1 MTERLQVR
9 NPRTGQI
16 DYDCAVTAP
25 DLLARMAAEA
35 RKAQPAWAALEP
47 AKRAQHLRELAAAM
61 REERDAFV
69 QALFEDTGRTVE
81 SRLEFDAALATIE
94 RWADEAPALLAEPE
108 PRAANIP
115 FIESRQFATPYPLV
129 GVISPWNFPL
139 LLALIDAVPALLAG
153 SAVLVKPS
161 EVTPRF
167 IEVAER
173 VLARLPSLAGVL
185 RWCVGAGEIGAA
197 LIEQVDLV
205 CFTGSVG
212 TGRKVGASAAA
223 RFIPAFLELGGK
235 DAALVLEDADV
246 DRAAR
251 ALAWGS
257 MVNAGQSCMSIERVY
272 AVDAVHDRLVDALA
286 REIGRLKINVDDPE
300 AGQIGPVISA
310 AQVGILQT
318 HLEDALARGAR
329 ALTGGRLVS
338 HGGTWCLPTLLVDV
352 TDQMRVMREETFG
365 PVLPVMR
372 VADEAEAIERA
383 NASIYGLSAAVF
395 SADGARAER
404 VARRLEAG
412 AISIND
418 AALTSLVHSGEKQS
432 FKQSGLGGSR
442 MGPSS
447 IRRFLRQQCL
457 LVNPGL
463 DDPWWFG
470 PDDNAPTRDSTE
482 AT

>member
-1 MTERLQVR
+1 MSERLRVR

-16 DYDCAVTAP
+16 DYERAVTGP
-25 DLLARMAAEA
+25 DRLARMADEV
-35 RKAQPAWAALEP
+35 RRAQPAWAALAP
-47 AKRAQHLRELAAAM
+47 TARAEHLRELAAAM
-61 REERDAFV
+61 QAERAAFV
-69 QALFEDTGRTVE
+69 QALFEDTGRLIE
-81 SRLEFDAALATIE
+81 SRLEFDAAVATIE
-94 RWADEAPALLAEPE
+94 RWAAEAPGLLVEPE

-115 FIESRQFATPYPLV
+115 FIESRQFATPYALV

-173 VLARLPSLAGVL
+173 VLENLPVVAGVL
-185 RWCVGAGEIGAA
+185 RWCVGAGDVGAA

-205 CFTGSVG
+205 CFTGSVA
-212 TGRKVGASAAA
+212 TGRKVGEAAAA

-235 DAALVLEDADV
+235 DAAVVLEDADL

-272 AVDAVHDRLVDALA
+272 VVDAAHDRLVEALA
-286 REIGRLKINVDDPE
+286 REIGRLSINADDPE
-300 AGQIGPVISA
+300 GGQIGPVISA
-310 AQVGILQT
+310 AQVDILQA
-318 HLEDALARGAR
+318 HLDDALARGAR
-329 ALTGGRLVS
+329 ALTGGRLEGR
-338 HGGTWCLPTLLVDV
+338 GGTWCLPTLLVDV
-352 TDQMRVMREETFG
+352 DDQMRVMREETFG
-365 PVLPVMR
+365 AILPVMR
-372 VADEAEAIERA
+372 VADEAEAIARA
-383 NASIYGLSAAVF
+383 NGSIYGLSAAVF
-395 SADGARAER
+395 SSDPQRAER
-404 VARRLEAG
+404 VARQLEAG

-442 MGPSS
+442 MGPAS

-457 LVNPGL
+457 LVNPGVE
-463 DDPWWFG
+463 DPWWFG
-470 PDDNAPTRDSTE
+470 GSQA
-482 AT
+482 

>member
-16 DYDCAVTAP
+16 DYERAATGRDQLA
-25 DLLARMAAEA
+25 LLAAEA
-35 RKAQPAWAALEP
+35 RQAQPAWAALAPEQ
-47 AKRAQHLRELAAAM
+47 RAEHLRALAMTMQAE
-61 REERDAFV
+61 REAFV
-69 QALFEDTGRTVE
+69 QALYEDTGRLIE
-81 SRLEFDAALATIE
+81 SRLEFDAAIATLE
-94 RWADEAPALLAEPE
+94 RWAEQAPALLAEPA
-108 PRAANIP
+108 PRPANIP

-153 SAVLVKPS
+153 SAVMIKPS

-173 VLARLPSLAGVL
+173 VLGDLHTLSGVL
-185 RWCVGAGEIGAA
+185 RWCVGGGDIGAA
-197 LIEQVDLV
+197 LIDHVDLV
-205 CFTGSVG
+205 CFTGSVA
-212 TGRKVGASAAA
+212 TGRKVGEAAAA

-235 DAALVLEDADV
+235 DAAVVLEDADIE
-246 DRAAR
+246 RTAR

-272 AVDAVHDRLVDALA
+272 ALDAVHDRLVDALA
-286 REIGRLKINVDDPE
+286 REIGALKINAENPE
-300 AGQIGPVISA
+300 QGQIGPVIAA
-310 AQVGILQT
+310 AQIDILRT
-318 HLEDALARGAR
+318 HLDDALNLGAR
-329 ALTGGRLVS
+329 ALTGGRLETL
-338 HGGTWCLPTLLVDV
+338 GGTWCLPTLLVDV
-352 TDQMRVMREETFG
+352 DDDMRVMKEETFG
-365 PVLPVMR
+365 AILPVMR
-372 VADEAEAIERA
+372 VADEAEAIARA
-383 NASIYGLSAAVF
+383 NGSIYGLSAAVF
-395 SADGARAER
+395 SADLQRAER
-404 VARRLEAG
+404 VARKLEAG

-442 MGPSS
+442 MGVAS

-457 LVNPGL
+457 LINPGV

-470 PDDNAPTRDSTE
+470 GSA
-482 AT
+482 A

>member
-1 MTERLQVR
+1 MTEPMRVR
-9 NPRTGQI
+9 NPRTGEY
-16 DYDCAVTAP
+16 DYECQPTTP
-25 DLLARMAAEA
+25 NQLSTMAK
-35 RKAQPAWAALEP
+35 RVRQAQPAWAAQAP
-47 AKRAQHLRELAAAM
+47 AQRAAALQALAAAM
-61 REERDAFV
+61 QARRDDFV
-69 QALFEDTGRTVE
+69 EALFQDTGRLIE
-81 SRLEFDAALATIE
+81 SRLEFDAAVATIE
-94 RWADEAPALLAEPE
+94 RWASEAPALLAEPA

-115 FIESRQFATPYPLV
+115 FIEARQFATPYPLV

-153 SAVLVKPS
+153 SAVLIKPS

-167 IEVAER
+167 IAVAETALTDAPALAP
-173 VLARLPSLAGVL
+173 VLG
-185 RWCVGAGEIGAA
+185 WCVGAGDVGAA
-197 LIEQVDLV
+197 LVNEVDLV

-212 TGRKVGASAAA
+212 TGRRVGEAAAA

-235 DAALVLEDADV
+235 DAALVLEDADI
-246 DRAAR
+246 DRTAR

-272 AVDAVHDRLVDALA
+272 AVDAVHDRLVDALS
-286 REIGRLKINVDDPE
+286 REIGQLQINADNPE
-300 AGQIGPVISA
+300 QGHVGPVISA
-310 AQVGILQT
+310 AQADILQA
-318 HLEDALARGAR
+318 HLDDALIKGAR
-329 ALTGGRLVS
+329 ALTGGRLVQ

-352 TDQMRVMREETFG
+352 SDQMQVMREETFG
-365 PVLPVMR
+365 AILPVMR
-372 VADEAEAIERA
+372 VADEAEAIARA
-383 NASIYGLSAAVF
+383 NGSIYGLSAAVF
-395 SADGARAER
+395 SADPARAER

-442 MGPSS
+442 MGPAS

-457 LVNPGL
+457 LVNPGV

-470 PDDNAPTRDSTE
+470 SE
-482 AT
+482 A